1 MDTTGWD
8 DPPSSTYLELS
19 SVLGTPAHTV
29 TALPD
34 DRGFPGIV
42 SDRMRTED
50 VDWHVDISS
59 SVFINGVCVPRV
71 VLTFAGSD
79 ADDVPEPSKP
89 TIISTGY
96 CNPRTVGAPWQ
107 TRGSTVSRS
116 DKLTAVNV
124 LPAPTEAFRNRVA
137 GARHEP
143 GRPHTK
149 PSQESSSPWTL
160 VG

>member
-29 TALPD
+29 TALLD

-42 SDRMRTED
+42 SDRMRTEN

-59 SVFINGVCVPRV
+59 SVFINGVYVPRV
-71 VLTFAGSD
+71 GLTFAGS
-79 ADDVPEPSKP
+79 DVPEPSKP

-96 CNPRTVGAPWQ
+96 RNPRTVGAPWLR
-107 TRGSTVSRS
+107 RGQR
-116 DKLTAVNV
+116 
-124 LPAPTEAFRNRVA
+124 
-137 GARHEP
+137 
-143 GRPHTK
+143 
-149 PSQESSSPWTL
+149 
-160 VG
+160 